1 MKSLLFILF
10 GCFATT
16 TIPAQ
21 TTPLYLNFVSH
32 NEITDP
38 LDYDHPFNP
47 SYYEQIKELA
57 VAVCDTIIAKQA
69 KYNMQVDANLI
80 KGALLHDN
88 AATNPNDLLEWAHN
102 SPYIDVDGHNH
113 FDPFISPY
121 NYADLAYLLDSCGLT
136 LNHNILGGVAWK
148 GPLENWTQYLEP
160 VQGYTFTDFVWQAD
174 ILWGPATPGHSNDF
188 QYFGIWRPT
197 APTELGFGMHHPDGT
212 LAAIGGG
219 CKGDIGFVL
228 DTTGTPRHS
237 TQEIIANLRGMAD
250 YIYNHPPP
258 PNAFYTAN
266 MLINFRDFTE
276 VPNFADSI
284 ATIINGIQDYVDEG
298 KIVWLTLAEKYDLWQ
313 SLHPDPADY
322 FLQACDDIVYTASS
336 ELNNPEISLV
346 LYPNPASSMLYVES
360 AHSGTAYIR
369 IYDAFGRLLLSD
381 TQPAY
386 HAELDIGHFQK
397 GMYLLAIQLGDASFA
412 AAKFFK
418 N

>member
-1 MKSLLFILF
+1 MKSLYLLLLCGLFSALL
-10 GCFATT
+10 
-16 TIPAQ
+16 PAQ

-38 LDYDHPFNP
+38 LDYDNPFNP
-47 SYYEQIKELA
+47 KYYQQIKELA

-80 KGALLHDN
+80 KGALIHDH
-88 AATNPNDLLEWAHN
+88 AATNPNDLLEWANN

-113 FDPFISPY
+113 FDQFINPY
-121 NYADLAYLLDSCGLT
+121 NYADLAYLLDSCGVT
-136 LNHNILGGVAWK
+136 LEKNILGGVAWK
-148 GPLENWTQYLEP
+148 GPSANWTQYLEP
-160 VQGYTFTDFVWQAD
+160 VNGFTFTDFVWQAE
-174 ILWGPATPGHSNDF
+174 ILWGPATPGHGDDF

-197 APTELGFGMHHPDGT
+197 APTDLGFGMHNPSGN
-212 LAAIGGG
+212 LVAIGGG

-228 DTTGTPRHS
+228 DTTGTPKRS

-250 YIYNHPPP
+250 YINSNPPP

-313 SLHPDPADY
+313 SLHPDSTEY
-322 FLQACDDIVYTASS
+322 FLQACDDLLYTGTNDTY
-336 ELNNPEISLV
+336 LQTPNLLV
-346 LYPNPASSMLYVES
+346 YPNPATDVLTIES
-360 AHSGTAYIR
+360 KTHNIATLQVYDMWGKQLQTSEPAANQAQLNIDTLPGG
-369 IYDAFGRLLLSD
+369 IYLLSVRFED
-381 TQPAY
+381 GWVQT
-386 HAELDIGHFQK
+386 L
-397 GMYLLAIQLGDASFA
+397 
-412 AAKFFK
+412 KFIK
-418 N
+418 T